1 MGQWIWE
8 VETNERDGGSKA
20 TRNPHV
26 VSFCPKARNPHVVS
40 DCQPSNPP
48 SPEPA
53 GTNTHYPRIRHQRRV
68 NFKLGEGVKRSV
80 VTGGIELGSVSIV
93 SIFITNQP
101 TKRTLKKT
109 KDGQTLLP
117 LHFRGHDSDVTS
129 SIPSSDHK
137 TRTHQTILHHSRHRN
152 HRKNSTKPLLDLG
165 TNLTWLN
172 CHQLQSLTSLHTVA
186 CDSDSCEVTPGNGCN
201 ENSCLYK
208 QPNPLGSQNIT
219 SRVVQDAASFSTTD
233 GGNFL
238 SQVSLRIFTFSCAY
252 NLQGDYLISVQYIYV
267 DGTPLT
273 LNPNLLLGGVAAK
286 LSTMVP
292 YTVLHTDIYNALAQ
306 SFTLKAEDMTGP
318 NVPKIEFGLPGK
330 TGEVTWGFYGANTVV
345 KVSEM
350 VMCLAFY
357 DGGKNLNDWIVIGTH
372 QLQEYLLE
380 FDLSTSTFSFSDSLL
395 LHYTNCSTS
404 PS

>member
-1 MGQWIWE
+1 MG
-8 VETNERDGGSKA
+8 
-20 TRNPHV
+20 
-26 VSFCPKARNPHVVS
+26 
-40 DCQPSNPP
+40 
-48 SPEPA
+48 
-53 GTNTHYPRIRHQRRV
+53 
-68 NFKLGEGVKRSV
+68 KLCF
-80 VTGGIELGSVSIV
+80 L
-93 SIFITNQP
+93 SIFAAMILTSQAQYLLPITKHEP
-101 TKRTLKKT
+101 TKQFYTTL
-109 KDGQTLLP
+109 D
-117 LHFRGHDSDVTS
+117 
-129 SIPSSDHK
+129 I
-137 TRTHQTILHHSRHRN
+137 
-152 HRKNSTKPLLDLG
+152 G
-165 TNLTWLN
+165 TT
-172 CHQLQSLTSLHTVA
+172 
-186 CDSDSCEVTPGNGCN
+186 VTPGNGCN

-252 NLQGDYLISVQYIYV
+252 NLQGVSPPVDGVLSLSPGSSSFTKQIPKTLTPMRIDSGDYLISVQYIYV

>member
-1 MGQWIWE
+1 
-8 VETNERDGGSKA
+8 
-20 TRNPHV
+20 
-26 VSFCPKARNPHVVS
+26 
-40 DCQPSNPP
+40 
-48 SPEPA
+48 
-53 GTNTHYPRIRHQRRV
+53 
-68 NFKLGEGVKRSV
+68 
-80 VTGGIELGSVSIV
+80 
-93 SIFITNQP
+93 
-101 TKRTLKKT
+101 
-109 KDGQTLLP
+109 GQTLLP

-252 NLQGDYLISVQYIYV
+252 NLQGVSPPVDGVLSLSPGSSSFTKQVTSDFNVIPKLALCLPSYGTGRFYVAGVYLKSPPFDNNTSQIPKTLTPMRIDSGDYLISVQYIYV

-306 SFTLKAEDMTGP
+306 SFTLKAEVTSVAPFKDCFDAQNVAGKDMTGP

>member
-1 MGQWIWE
+1 M
-8 VETNERDGGSKA
+8 
-20 TRNPHV
+20 
-26 VSFCPKARNPHVVS
+26 
-40 DCQPSNPP
+40 
-48 SPEPA
+48 
-53 GTNTHYPRIRHQRRV
+53 RI
-68 NFKLGEGVKRSV
+68 
-80 VTGGIELGSVSIV
+80 
-93 SIFITNQP
+93 
-101 TKRTLKKT
+101 
-109 KDGQTLLP
+109 
-117 LHFRGHDSDVTS
+117 DS
-129 SIPSSDHK
+129 
-137 TRTHQTILHHSRHRN
+137 
-152 HRKNSTKPLLDLG
+152 
-165 TNLTWLN
+165 
-172 CHQLQSLTSLHTVA
+172 
-186 CDSDSCEVTPGNGCN
+186 
-201 ENSCLYK
+201 
-208 QPNPLGSQNIT
+208 
-219 SRVVQDAASFSTTD
+219 
-233 GGNFL
+233 
-238 SQVSLRIFTFSCAY
+238 
-252 NLQGDYLISVQYIYV
+252 GDYLISVQSIYV

-286 LSTMVP
+286 LSTVVP

-306 SFTLKAEDMTGP
+306 SFTLKAEAMGISKVTSVAPFKDCFDAQNVAGKDMTGP

>member
-1 MGQWIWE
+1 M
-8 VETNERDGGSKA
+8 
-20 TRNPHV
+20 
-26 VSFCPKARNPHVVS
+26 
-40 DCQPSNPP
+40 
-48 SPEPA
+48 
-53 GTNTHYPRIRHQRRV
+53 RI
-68 NFKLGEGVKRSV
+68 
-80 VTGGIELGSVSIV
+80 
-93 SIFITNQP
+93 
-101 TKRTLKKT
+101 
-109 KDGQTLLP
+109 
-117 LHFRGHDSDVTS
+117 DS
-129 SIPSSDHK
+129 
-137 TRTHQTILHHSRHRN
+137 
-152 HRKNSTKPLLDLG
+152 
-165 TNLTWLN
+165 
-172 CHQLQSLTSLHTVA
+172 
-186 CDSDSCEVTPGNGCN
+186 
-201 ENSCLYK
+201 
-208 QPNPLGSQNIT
+208 
-219 SRVVQDAASFSTTD
+219 
-233 GGNFL
+233 
-238 SQVSLRIFTFSCAY
+238 
-252 NLQGDYLISVQYIYV
+252 GDYLISVQYIYV

-306 SFTLKAEDMTGP
+306 SFTLKAEVTSVAPFKDCFDAQNVAGKDMTGP

>member
-1 MGQWIWE
+1 MITLCLLCKHRSLHTAFALLVAPFPVVAASLYIDGYNSLTK
-8 VETNERDGGSKA
+8 VTHNPAET
-20 TRNPHV
+20 
-26 VSFCPKARNPHVVS
+26 
-40 DCQPSNPP
+40 SNHGNVTISAAFIVLCLMSIINFTTAEIGALLLVPMCLMVRP
-48 SPEPA
+48 VKPDLRS
-53 GTNTHYPRIRHQRRV
+53 RRV
-68 NFKLGEGVKRSV
+68 KILLRALCNMVL
-80 VTGGIELGSVSIV
+80 VTIAFS

-252 NLQGDYLISVQYIYV
+252 NLQGVSPPV
-267 DGTPLT
+267 DG
-273 LNPNLLLGGVAAK
+273 V
-286 LSTMVP
+286 LSLSP
-292 YTVLHTDIYNALAQ
+292 GSS
-306 SFTLKAEDMTGP
+306 SFTKQVTSDFNVIPKLALCLPSYGTGRFYVAGVYLK
-318 NVPKIEFGLPGK
+318 L
-330 TGEVTWGFYGANTVV
+330 
-345 KVSEM
+345 
-350 VMCLAFY
+350 
-357 DGGKNLNDWIVIGTH
+357 H
-372 QLQEYLLE
+372 QTQRL
-380 FDLSTSTFSFSDSLL
+380 
-395 LHYTNCSTS
+395 
-404 PS
+404 